1 MLFGSF
7 GIAHNIWKAKRGTGY
22 LLNRE
27 IFTES
32 LIIKKWLWYYETAQ
46 GSVYS
51 MLDMQTL
58 ASNICNSSS
67 IGLLFDIAP
76 MYGYRLASG
85 RPSLRL
91 KLHSIILLYLSTRS
105 KARSIIGPTTIVHT
119 TLYSS
124 CLGTYVC
131 RYIPSYDRDHLC
143 GYLEPYIWWSFLIF
157 GCLFVVSDH
166 IGL

>member
-7 GIAHNIWKAKRGTGY
+7 GIAHNIWKAKRGAGY

-105 KARSIIGPTTIVHT
+105 KARSIIGPTTIVLHCT
-119 TLYSS
+119 AAVQVRM
-124 CLGTYVC
+124 YVVI
-131 RYIPSYDRDHLC
+131 YLVRDHLC
-143 GYLEPYIWWSFLIF
+143 GYLEPYI
-157 GCLFVVSDH
+157 C
-166 IGL
+166 

>member
-7 GIAHNIWKAKRGTGY
+7 GIAHNIWKAKRGAGY

-32 LIIKKWLWYYETAQ
+32 LIIKKRLWYYETAQ

-105 KARSIIGPTTIVHT
+105 KARSIIGPTTIVLHCT
-119 TLYSS
+119 AAVQVRM
-124 CLGTYVC
+124 YVVI
-131 RYIPSYDRDHLC
+131 YLVRDHLC